1 MAAAA
6 AGQVLRLVA
15 KGLSKLGKKGKTTK
29 PDSKKKYPGKA
40 KRKPGQTTQWRKDE
54 TVQDIPENDPFKSP
68 KSRARA
74 KKERLAREA
83 KKGVA
88 KTAKPTPQTTRDI
101 AQRVRGEELVDEP
114 SNGGSKSL
122 RKRPGSENVPRD
134 LSTSKA
140 LRKTKES
147 YAGAI
152 KDRKKWLKELKA
164 VTPRTTPGGN
174 KIWKSSAATKRHEAL
189 EELLESNM
197 NKIKEIEEKGGTVF
211 GNKKYQIKKY
221 TGLKKGGKVMPK
233 KMSRVGLSPAEESR
247 SGTMSE
253 AKRKRYAGGG
263 KMQQGYDAR
272 KDEQLGMTRGK
283 EAGKKMSM
291 AGRRNVAKATRKPRG
306 TYGFKKGGPIGVGVA
321 KRGWG
326 ATGKH

>member
-1 MAAAA
+1 
-6 AGQVLRLVA
+6 
-15 KGLSKLGKKGKTTK
+15 
-29 PDSKKKYPGKA
+29 
-40 KRKPGQTTQWRKDE
+40 
-54 TVQDIPENDPFKSP
+54 
-68 KSRARA
+68 
-74 KKERLAREA
+74 
-83 KKGVA
+83 
-88 KTAKPTPQTTRDI
+88 
-101 AQRVRGEELVDEP
+101 
-114 SNGGSKSL
+114 
-122 RKRPGSENVPRD
+122 
-134 LSTSKA
+134 
-140 LRKTKES
+140 
-147 YAGAI
+147 
-152 KDRKKWLKELKA
+152 
-164 VTPRTTPGGN
+164 
-174 KIWKSSAATKRHEAL
+174 
-189 EELLESNM
+189 M